1 MKLSA
6 ILQNCG
12 LYFLGG
18 LQGASDP
25 PSTEKFYPSLIPFTL
40 LIKNGEKFFIGRG
53 VWEEGGRIPPLKIG
67 TGLPNYHLMDN
78 EN

>member
-40 LIKNGEKFFIGRG
+40 LIKNGEKIFIGRG
-53 VWEEGGRIPPLKIG
+53 VWEEGAGYPP
-67 TGLPNYHLMDN
+67 
-78 EN
+78 